1 MYLLSKVVYI
11 LICELILMI
20 SNEEIEQKFKSIDDV
35 FYIKVEGDGYQYQI
49 TVVSDVF
56 LNKPKVA
63 RQQWVYAQLK
73 ELITTGKLHAI
84 SIKTWTK
91 EEWGT
96 QNG

>member
-20 SNEEIEQKFKSIDDV
+20 SNEEIEQKFKAIDDV
-35 FYIKVEGDGYQYQI
+35 FYIKVEGDGYQYHI